1 MGMPSDVLY
10 RIVQLVEEGLDHVV
24 GAALASTCKFF
35 YSRLGG
41 LEGSRRRHV
50 QYTEAWDWERKRAD
64 KQKKR
69 KRSHR
74 RKTRQAAAVIELEG
88 GRGLPGV
95 GYKSMSKK
103 WRISQPSLRR
113 LHGRFLEEGFFKN
126 PGWEMEVINSNLLSD
141 TTDSSDGD

>member
-1 MGMPSDVLY
+1 M
-10 RIVQLVEEGLDHVV
+10 VV
-24 GAALASTCKFF
+24 
-35 YSRLGG
+35 
-41 LEGSRRRHV
+41 
-50 QYTEAWDWERKRAD
+50 
-64 KQKKR
+64 
-69 KRSHR
+69 
-74 RKTRQAAAVIELEG
+74 ELEG

-126 PGWEMEVINSNLLSD
+126 PGWEMEVIDSNLLSD